1 MAYNKETCHF
11 IWSNYHLNY
20 EDWRDDLEEE
30 YPDLTEEGRVNLMYK
45 MNDDDLDEVRANLNI
60 QLGHTILVIGD
71 LGLWDGRRSGY
82 KEIESGNI
90 RDCLFAGRDDDYCT
104 WYVDEEGD
112 LRCDAVHH
120 DGTNYYTYRVYK
132 ESLTVD
138 QIEELHTKICAG
150 KATREDIVLA
160 TLSVGD
166 HIANVYGW

>member
-132 ESLTVD
+132 ESLTDD

-150 KATREDIVLA
+150 KATPEDIAQA

-166 HIANVYGW
+166 NVAKVYGW